1 MNAKVYNII
10 WADDD
15 IATLD
20 KDEEIRSL
28 FLDKGICLLKG
39 VTTSER
45 LRQALDMFKD
55 KVDAFIIDAKDCKS
69 GRFPLTRV
77 EENQFLSM
85 SRWLERTQHEAFF
98 ALQLPD
104 EEDVYFI
111 PFKTICNCLDNNVR
125 SLNSEAIKEC
135 SFTFREIF

>member
-1 MNAKVYNII
+1 MQANSNKKEGTEFEVKLKDLFYENGYWVHLFQQNQAGQPC
-10 WADDD
+10 DL
-15 IATLD
+15 IAV
-20 KDEEIRSL
+20 
-28 FLDKGICLLKG
+28 KG
-39 VTTSER
+39 
-45 LRQALDMFKD
+45 
-55 KVDAFIIDAKDCKS
+55 VDAFVIDAKDCKS

-104 EEDVYFI
+104 DEEVYFI

-135 SFTFREIF
+135 SYTFREIF